1 MLPHLH
7 LETIFQTLLHDQFYL
22 KSSKCMFS
30 QHQLEYLGHF
40 VSCKGVE
47 PEPPKVQ
54 AMVQWPNPKTPKDLC
69 AFLGLTDFYRKFI
82 KGYAAIANPLTSL
95 LCKDAFTWTSATQ
108 TAFHNLKEAM
118 TRAPILALP
127 DFSLPFMVETDTSG
141 MAIGVVLFK
150 QGHPLAFFSKP
161 FGPRMLHSSTYVKKL
176 HTIVTTVRKWQHY
189 LLGHPFTI
197 LTYHKSLKDLMY
209 Q

>member
-1 MLPHLH
+1 
-7 LETIFQTLLHDQFYL
+7 
-22 KSSKCMFS
+22 
-30 QHQLEYLGHF
+30 
-40 VSCKGVE
+40 
-47 PEPPKVQ
+47 
-54 AMVQWPNPKTPKDLC
+54 MVQWPNPKTPKDLC

-161 FGPRMLHSSTYVKKL
+161 FGPRYDYSIQYKTGASN
-176 HTIVTTVRKWQHY
+176 IVDDALSCIVSPTNGQRLILSMPNFMFLDY
-189 LLGHPFTI
+189 LRRPFTLAQLSGLSW
-197 LTYHKSLKDLMY
+197 LTYKNNLQLIQIFKSPMSYYSFKGAFG
-209 Q
+209 